1 MILKNPKTLATWNS
15 ARISASASAKTV
27 KDTIWRYY
35 WNTYRTHI
43 TVNLYTYDKD
53 GNITSN
59 ATEIVKREYQIICNK
74 LLPQESVASI
84 MIVKATTKSKIVALA
99 PSKVQVSSPPL
110 TGKYKFKCTS
120 KTGAISFSDEI
131 NYNEASLW
139 AQQKVFTGCS

>member
-1 MILKNPKTLATWNS
+1 
-15 ARISASASAKTV
+15 V

-35 WNTYRTHI
+35 WDTYRSHI

-74 LLPQESVASI
+74 LIAQESVASI
-84 MIVKATTKSKIVALA
+84 MIVKSSTKSKIVALA
-99 PSKVQVSSPPL
+99 PSKVQISSPPL

-131 NYNEASLW
+131 DYSHSSLT
-139 AQQKVFTGCS
+139 AQKRVFTGCS